1 MGVLR
6 LTSKKTMPLL
16 LEALRRLS
24 FTQTE
29 LAQATNTS
37 IGRVNKVIA
46 WLKEKDIILKQTG
59 RYVLTKPNTLADLI
73 ADQQIIKKTR
83 TYNVSIDD
91 KELKRAHKEQR
102 ITFCLKSTITKE
114 NGQHDIIDT
123 KEAQAFLN
131 QLPRGEEL
139 ITLYQYETIIEHMDT
154 VRTIIDLKSIG
165 ERTLAESLAQEKWST
180 RQ

>member
-29 LAQATNTS
+29 LAEATDTS
-37 IGRVNKVIA
+37 IGRVNKVIT
-46 WLKEKDIILKQTG
+46 WLKEKDIIIKETG
-59 RYVLTKPNTLADLI
+59 KYTITKPNALADLI
-73 ADQQIIKKTR
+73 ADQQVIRKTR
-83 TYNVSIDD
+83 TYDVNVNE
-91 KELKRAHKEQR
+91 KELKKHNIQ
-102 ITFCLKSTITKE
+102 FCLQGGADAF
-114 NGQHDIIDT
+114 NLIDSQET
-123 KEAQAFLN
+123 QDFLN
-131 QLPRGEEL
+131 ALPRGEQR
-139 ITLYQYETIIEHMDT
+139 ITLYQYDTITNTMDD

-165 ERTLAESLAQEKWST
+165 ERTIAETIAQNTWRT